1 MLKRKT
7 EYILPTPEEEAI
19 INAQIAEDPD
29 TFEADDEWF
38 KNAKPTREL
47 FPEIVQWYQQRQA
60 DLKAGI
66 IQDVHLTL
74 DADIV
79 RWFQIQAYPD
89 GKTGGTGWHPL
100 VNQALREYIA
110 GKQGEANPQPS
121 APYQPAE
128 QTAVKQDL

>member
-1 MLKRKT
+1 MLKRKIEIIT
-7 EYILPTPEEEAI
+7 PTPEEDEAI
-19 INAQIAEDPD
+19 AAQIAEDPD

-38 KNAKPTREL
+38 KNARPTREL

-79 RWFQIQAYPD
+79 RWFQTQAYPD

-128 QTAVKQDL
+128 QTSVKQDL